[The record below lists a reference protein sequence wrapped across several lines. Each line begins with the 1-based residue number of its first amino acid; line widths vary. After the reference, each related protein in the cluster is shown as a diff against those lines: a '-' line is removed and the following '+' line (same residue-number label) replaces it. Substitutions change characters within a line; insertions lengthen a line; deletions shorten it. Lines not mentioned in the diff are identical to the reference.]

1 MHLKIEEKE
10 MEETRKVITTKM
22 KEQDWLNLAEVQ
34 RWYKEKRGLDLKD
47 SSVIKMLLADKAS
60 ELKGK

>member
-1 MHLKIEEKE
+1 
-10 MEETRKVITTKM
+10 M
-22 KEQDWLNLAEVQ
+22 KEQDWVNLAEVQ

>member
-1 MHLKIEEKE
+1 

-22 KEQDWLNLAEVQ
+22 KEQDWVNLAEVQ

-47 SSVIKMLLADKAS
+47 SSVIKMLLADKVS
-60 ELKGK
+60 ELKREY